1 MIGIHFSALSLS
13 RLSVARA
20 VAVLLAAMSPG
31 AEAGSSQDADVIG
44 RMSGLYVSS
53 DEIRSYLQ
61 TLAPQDRAVLA
72 KDPAP
77 LSQVVRAY
85 LARRA
90 VLKEA
95 LAKKWDQQPLIK
107 AQLDRAR
114 EQGLIELY
122 LHSLSHPPPR
132 SPTHAPVQPP
142 YDALN

>member
-31 AEAGSSQDADVIG
+31 AEAGSSQDAEGIG
-44 RMSGLYVSS
+44 RMSGIDVSS

-61 TLAPQDRAVLA
+61 TLTPQDRAVLA
-72 KDPAP
+72 NDPAA

-95 LAKKWDQQPLIK
+95 LATQCEQQPLIK
-107 AQLDRAR
+107 AQLDRAP
-114 EQGLIELY
+114 EQ
-122 LHSLSHPPPR
+122 
-132 SPTHAPVQPP
+132 
-142 YDALN
+142 ALLE